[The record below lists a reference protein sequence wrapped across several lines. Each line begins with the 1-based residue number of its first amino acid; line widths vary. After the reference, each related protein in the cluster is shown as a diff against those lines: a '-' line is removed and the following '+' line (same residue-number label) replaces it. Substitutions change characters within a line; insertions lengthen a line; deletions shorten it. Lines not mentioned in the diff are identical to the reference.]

1 LSLIDEHA
9 RRSATMV
16 IDVTSARRTCP
27 ACFAEY
33 DAGPIKCPECGLRIG
48 A

>member
-1 LSLIDEHA
+1 MDETA

-16 IDVTSARRTCP
+16 VDVTSDRRTCP
-27 ACFAEY
+27 ACFTEY
-33 DAGPIKCPECGLRIG
+33 AAGPIKCPGCGLRIG